1 VIKNKLLKVIEFAFD
16 EKNMIHNEIG
26 HEENES
32 YKYIEIV
39 SITSD
44 SYNKLSKIIKQFLE

>member
-1 VIKNKLLKVIEFAFD
+1 MIKNKPLKVIEFAFD

-32 YKYIEIV
+32 YKYIKIV

-44 SYNKLSKIIKQFLE
+44 SYNKLSRIIKRFLE